1 MDLCVVRS
9 TLLHVNASY
18 FGIHSKSVTQFILLL
33 EEQSDLGPHCL
44 PQIRFKRPSRHIPP
58 DEIWSGLGSA
68 VAQCLIPESRPRGCG
83 FESHRRHCD
92 VVFEQDT
99 FILALIVLVQPRK
112 THSCLTERLL
122 MKRKE
127 SNQTSKIW
135 SGLIRSTV
143 ALLIEP

>member
-1 MDLCVVRS
+1 M
-9 TLLHVNASY
+9 
-18 FGIHSKSVTQFILLL
+18 
-33 EEQSDLGPHCL
+33 
-44 PQIRFKRPSRHIPP
+44 
-58 DEIWSGLGSA
+58 
-68 VAQCLIPESRPRGCG
+68 AQCLIPESRPRGCG

-127 SNQTSKIW
+127 SIKQAKF
-135 SGLIRSTV
+135 GLD
-143 ALLIEP
+143 